1 VNIRIM
7 GILLAP
13 TLLALIGGM
22 VPLPAA
28 AQTVLGPEY
37 TLSKPKAVNSLQK
50 EEKLCEFFLW
60 TKLGGSA
67 QRISFNY
74 VGADGKIGGDT
85 PRIENITISINPA
98 KNIPTAQMIGTD
110 ENNRTTWLLEISQG
124 AYDTNKL
131 CLRGIAMAPAAG
143 K

>member
-1 VNIRIM
+1 MNIRTL

-13 TLLALIGGM
+13 TLLVLIGGII
-22 VPLPAA
+22 PSSAA

-37 TLSKPKAVNSLQK
+37 TLSKQK
-50 EEKLCEFFLW
+50 VVTAMQKDEKMCDFFLW

-74 VGADGKIGGDT
+74 MGSDGKISGDT
-85 PRIENITISINPA
+85 PRLENVTISINPA
-98 KNIPTAQMIGTD
+98 KDVPTAQMTGTD
-110 ENNRTTWLLEISQG
+110 DSNRTMWLLEMSQG
-124 AYDTNKL
+124 AYDTNKM
-131 CLRGIAMAPAAG
+131 CLRGIAMAPATG